1 MIMWKK
7 INEQKTTE
15 KTKNVVDKIKK
26 MRYTPSCPAKT
37 GQGQWKKNRER

>member
-1 MIMWKK
+1 MSKK
-7 INEQKTTE
+7 QQK
-15 KTKNVVDKIKK
+15 KQKNVVDKIKK